1 MGKIKKFIIN
11 KYSLNK
17 MDGQGLREKKVTT
30 IFNAYRTVMQM
41 LKDRG
46 YEVSDV
52 KLNVSY
58 DELKKNIKRRENIE
72 GDGQIRK

>member
-1 MGKIKKFIIN
+1 
-11 KYSLNK
+11 
-17 MDGQGLREKKVTT
+17 MDGQGIREKKVTT

-52 KLNVSY
+52 KLNIAY

>member
-1 MGKIKKFIIN
+1 
-11 KYSLNK
+11 
-17 MDGQGLREKKVTT
+17 MDGQGTREKKVTT

-46 YEVSDV
+46 YEVSDF
-52 KLNVSY
+52 KLNIAY
-58 DELKKNIKRRENIE
+58 DELKKNIKRRDVE